1 MKTVRTH
8 PRLPLALL
16 MGMPLLLLVANCMG
30 M

>member
-1 MKTVRTH
+1 MKAVGMH

-16 MGMPLLLLVANCMG
+16 VGMPLLLLVANCMG